1 MSGTSDLSRRRFLQC
16 AGTGAAAVLPVA
28 ALAQA
33 APQPANAARKRKHRY
48 EELLP
53 EEFYEEFERAPIIY
67 LGFGPLEEHGLHNAL
82 GTDAFSAY
90 EICSRAVEI
99 SGGIVFPVVP
109 LGHAGALPGLSR
121 ADLRSGKRELYPPSV
136 WVSVELCR
144 QVYTE
149 LLESM
154 AGLGFK
160 SCIAFGGHGP
170 TGSLLMDIHKELG
183 GRVGGMR
190 FWAGNKGSVMQDV
203 LKEEAK
209 KNPHITG
216 HGMMWETSGVMAMH
230 REWVDLPRARR
241 IRESPLPS
249 QLKKGTQERLDCIAT
264 SNVEFG
270 NRLLNFAA
278 QRVAEQA
285 KSMLHEG
292 RSTDGGK

>member
-1 MSGTSDLSRRRFLQC
+1 MQPSKDLSRRRFLQC
-16 AGTGAAAVLPVA
+16 AGTGAATVLPGV

-33 APQPANAARKRKHRY
+33 AGKTPDAPSKRKHRY

-67 LGFGPLEEHGLHNAL
+67 LGFGPLEEHGLQNAL

-99 SGGIVFPVVP
+99 SGGIVYPPVP
-109 LGHAGALPGLSR
+109 LGHAGARPGLSR
-121 ADLRSGKRELYPPSV
+121 ADLRSGKRNLYPPSA

-149 LLESM
+149 LMESM
-154 AGLGFK
+154 ADLGFK

-170 TGSLLMDIHKELG
+170 TGLLLMDIHKELG
-183 GRVGGMR
+183 GRIGGMR
-190 FWAGNKGSVMQDV
+190 FWAGNKGSILADV

-209 KNPHITG
+209 KNPHIVG

-230 REWVDLPRARR
+230 PEWVDLPRAKR

-249 QLKKGTQERLDCIAT
+249 QLKNTPQERLDCIAT
-264 SNVEFG
+264 STIEFG
-270 NRLLNFAA
+270 NFLYKVAA
-278 QRVAEQA
+278 ERVAKVAQE
-285 KSMLHEG
+285 MLQ
-292 RSTDGGK
+292 

>member
-1 MSGTSDLSRRRFLQC
+1 MPRTNRLSRRRFLQWS
-16 AGTGAAAVLPVA
+16 ATGAAASLPVA
-28 ALAQA
+28 SLAQA
-33 APQPANAARKRKHRY
+33 APQTLDAVGKRKHRY

-53 EEFYEEFERAPIIY
+53 EEFYEEFDRAPIIY

-109 LGHAGALPGLSR
+109 LGHAGARPGLSR
-121 ADLRSGKRELYPPSV
+121 SDLRSGKRELYPPSA

-170 TGSLLMDIHKELG
+170 TGSLLADIHKELEG
-183 GRVGGMR
+183 HVGGMR

-241 IRESPLPS
+241 IRESLLPS
-249 QLKKGTQERLDCIAT
+249 QLKKGTQEQLDCIAT
-264 SNVEFG
+264 SSVEFG
-270 NRLLNFAA
+270 NRLYNLAA
-278 QRVAEQA
+278 QHVAKQA
-285 KSMLHEG
+285 RDMLQ
-292 RSTDGGK
+292 

>member
-1 MSGTSDLSRRRFLQC
+1 MSRSHDLSRRRFLQC
-16 AGTGAAAVLPVA
+16 AGTAAVILPGAAPVA
-28 ALAQA
+28 AGDPPA
-33 APQPANAARKRKHRY
+33 APRKRKHRY

-53 EEFYEEFERAPIIY
+53 EEFFEEFERAPIIY
-67 LGFGPLEEHGLHNAL
+67 LPFGPIEEHGLQNAM
-82 GTDAFSAY
+82 GTDGFSAY

-99 SGGIVFPVVP
+99 SGGIVYPAVP
-109 LGHAGALPGLSR
+109 LGHAGAKPGLSR
-121 ADLRSGKRELYPPSV
+121 ADLRSGKRELFPPSV

-154 AGLGFK
+154 ADLGFK

-170 TGSLLMDIHKELG
+170 TGSLLMEIHKELN

-190 FWAGNKGSVMQDV
+190 FWAGNKGSAMQDV

-209 KNPHITG
+209 KNPHILG

-230 REWVDLPRARR
+230 PEWVDLPRAKRTR
-241 IRESPLPS
+241 KGPPPS
-249 QLKKGTQERLDCIAT
+249 QLKKAPQERIDCIAL

-270 NRLLNFAA
+270 NRLYNAA
-278 QRVAEQA
+278 ARLVAGEA
-285 KSMLHEG
+285 LKMLH
-292 RSTDGGK
+292 